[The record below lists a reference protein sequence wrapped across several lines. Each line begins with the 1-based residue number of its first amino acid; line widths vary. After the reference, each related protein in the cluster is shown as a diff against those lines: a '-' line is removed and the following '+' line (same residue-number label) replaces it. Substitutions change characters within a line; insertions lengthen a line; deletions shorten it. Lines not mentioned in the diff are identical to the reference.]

1 MLRRAL
7 TGVRAQALRA
17 ASVGPLAHEPPLR
30 HLPLHVEANPPW
42 SGASCGACAAS
53 CSAQQHALTASSL
66 RSLRV
71 AGRCIAS
78 AAASAASA
86 AGDGRAAAQRRGGR
100 QGPGCA
106 AASSSLVRHCPAC
119 WSHGPGRCGGH
130 AARRCARGH
139 GVAQREWLGTLL
151 AWFLQLLV
159 TYFRLSHSTQ
169 VVAEPYPGRQR
180 WLPLGSLFTGAG
192 WRELGNRVRL
202 GARFKLPCADVC
214 APRAAAHRSSQ
225 ERVRDSKGEKGR
237 AQLELG
243 NLQSGSNTAVHRG
256 VYCYFSR
263 RPCVTA
269 TQSD

>member
-30 HLPLHVEANPPW
+30 HLPLRVEANPPW

-53 CSAQQHALTASSL
+53 CSAQLHALTASSL

-86 AGDGRAAAQRRGGR
+86 VGDGRAAAQRRGGR
-100 QGPGCA
+100 QGLGCA

-151 AWFLQLLV
+151 PGFCSCLSLTFVSLTLRRLWQSR
-159 TYFRLSHSTQ
+159 TRDDSGGFRSARS
-169 VVAEPYPGRQR
+169 
-180 WLPLGSLFTGAG
+180 S
-192 WRELGNRVRL
+192 RELA
-202 GARFKLPCADVC
+202 GASLATECVSAF
-214 APRAAAHRSSQ
+214 AAQA
-225 ERVRDSKGEKGR
+225 
-237 AQLELG
+237 AM
-243 NLQSGSNTAVHRG
+243 
-256 VYCYFSR
+256 C
-263 RPCVTA
+263 
-269 TQSD
+269 